1 MGEINMKI
9 ATMITVLFLLLLL
22 ATPSAGIGHES
33 THNVDVVETDSVTDI
48 NFLSQ
53 SVYQAIT
60 HNLFI
65 TTAAL
70 SVAVSPGLLS
80 SSTQSLRITSFYA
93 NQSMATNYTDKAI
106 AIGNATIANATI
118 GNDTAKKKKSKK
130 RMKKKKTAAAD
141 DVAKKKKKATD
152 EEYNNPFLYCC
163 MIVALILLCF
173 LREFTIALK
182 MCFLKIDEKC
192 NKHCNRNT
200 TINLK
205 VLTLLLIVVLCKIGL
220 YVCDFILAVLT
231 SPNRPQINARTDE
244 SGSTSI

>member
-106 AIGNATIANATI
+106 AIGNATIASAIIANATI
-118 GNDTAKKKKSKK
+118 GNDTAKK

-192 NKHCNRNT
+192 
-200 TINLK
+200 
-205 VLTLLLIVVLCKIGL
+205 
-220 YVCDFILAVLT
+220 
-231 SPNRPQINARTDE
+231 
-244 SGSTSI
+244 

>member
-118 GNDTAKKKKSKK
+118 ANATIGN
-130 RMKKKKTAAAD
+130 

-244 SGSTSI
+244 SGSTSIVCQNN

>member
-106 AIGNATIANATI
+106 AIGN
-118 GNDTAKKKKSKK
+118 DTTKKKKSKK

-141 DVAKKKKKATD
+141 DVAKKKKKAT
-152 EEYNNPFLYCC
+152 
-163 MIVALILLCF
+163 
-173 LREFTIALK
+173 
-182 MCFLKIDEKC
+182 
-192 NKHCNRNT
+192 
-200 TINLK
+200 
-205 VLTLLLIVVLCKIGL
+205 
-220 YVCDFILAVLT
+220 
-231 SPNRPQINARTDE
+231 
-244 SGSTSI
+244 